1 MENLPLPNF
10 GVIHSRL
17 PKEIYDSL
25 LKECLSIE
33 KPKPRGPALD
43 IDYKKKM
50 ISYLTEKGV
59 SEHFFITEKNTL
71 KIIEVIKKMIDKYKE
86 TFPGYLDGI
95 RYLDKDAPLAF
106 RTPWVNFQKK
116 NEYLPLHEHGGVLS
130 YNIWMQIPVDS
141 IFEYNYNSIIG
152 KNLTHRLTLTKKD
165 EGRIVLFPAQLQ
177 HVVYPFYGTNK
188 TRMSIAGNILLKTS

>member
-1 MENLPLPNF
+1 MEILPLPNF
-10 GVIHSRL
+10 GVVQSFL
-17 PKEIYDSL
+17 PKELYKSL
-25 LKECLSIE
+25 LKECLSIK

-59 SEHFFITEKNTL
+59 SEHFFISEKNTL
-71 KIIEVIKKMIDKYKE
+71 SVIEFMKKMIQKYRE
-86 TFPGYLDGI
+86 VFPGYLDGI
-95 RYLDKDAPLAF
+95 RYLDKDVPMAF

-130 YNIWMQIPVDS
+130 YNIWMQIPTDS

-152 KNLTHRLTLTKKD
+152 KNLTHRIILTKKD
-165 EGRIVLFPAQLQ
+165 EGRVVIFPAQLQ
-177 HVVYPFYGTNK
+177 HVVYPFYNTNK
-188 TRMSIAGNILLKTS
+188 TRMSIAGNILLQT

>member
-1 MENLPLPNF
+1 MEILPLPNF
-10 GVIHSRL
+10 GVIQSFL
-17 PKEIYDSL
+17 PKDLYKSL
-25 LKECLSIE
+25 LKECLSIK

-59 SEHFFITEKNTL
+59 SEHFFISEKNTL
-71 KIIEVIKKMIDKYKE
+71 SVIEFMKKMIQKYRE
-86 TFPGYLDGI
+86 AFPGYLDGI
-95 RYLDKDAPLAF
+95 RYLDKDVPMAF

-130 YNIWMQIPVDS
+130 YNIWMQIPTDS

-152 KNLTHRLTLTKKD
+152 KNLTHRIILTKKD
-165 EGRIVLFPAQLQ
+165 EGRVVLFPAQLQ
-177 HVVYPFYGTNK
+177 HVVYPFYNTNK
-188 TRMSIAGNILLKTS
+188 TRMSIAGNILLQT

>member
-25 LKECLSIE
+25 LKECLAIE

-50 ISYLTEKGV
+50 ISGLTEKGV
-59 SEHFFITEKNTL
+59 SEHFFISEKNTL
-71 KIIEVIKKMIDKYKE
+71 KIIEVIQKMIDKYKE

-188 TRMSIAGNILLKTS
+188 TRMSIAGNILLQT

>member
-1 MENLPLPNF
+1 MEILPLPNF
-10 GVIHSRL
+10 GVIQSRL
-17 PKEIYDSL
+17 PKELYNSL
-25 LKECLSIE
+25 LKECLSIK
-33 KPKPRGPALD
+33 KPKPRGISLD

-50 ISYLTEKGV
+50 TSYLTEKGV
-59 SEHFFITEKNTL
+59 SEHYFISEKNTL
-71 KIIEVIKKMIDKYKE
+71 KIIEVIKKMIQKYRE
-86 TFPGYLDGI
+86 IFPGYLDGI
-95 RYLDKDAPLAF
+95 RYLDKDVPMAF

-130 YNIWMQIPVDS
+130 YNIWMQIPVNS

-177 HVVYPFYGTNK
+177 HIVYPFYNTNK
-188 TRMSIAGNILLKTS
+188 TRMSIAGNVLLQT